1 MCLNNVSQSLNA
13 AAACRY
19 QELFRREAGQ
29 VPVVDVKALNSN
41 LPLPQPLKLSC
52 PVLVLGCSNDR
63 IVDAEGVA
71 ETAAHFG
78 TEPVILP
85 DLAHDLMLV
94 STWLVS
100 LTS

>member
-1 MCLNNVSQSLNA
+1 MLQPLNA
-13 AAACRY
+13 AVAAGRY
-19 QELFRREAGQ
+19 QQLFRKEAGQ
-29 VPVVDVKALNSN
+29 VPVVDVKTLNSN
-41 LPLPQPLKLSC
+41 LPLPQPQKLSC

-71 ETAAHFG
+71 ETAAHFR
-78 TEPVILP
+78 TKPVILP

-94 STWLVS
+94 STWPLP